1 MRKPISIKL
10 LQREETNRRIS
21 LMMTTLLK
29 KTKKVKK
36 NQIYKLIS
44 CLLQLRMIMMNLFSF
59 NPNSNRLDLLVNFH
73 LRSKSPH
80 SIEEALFSH
89 KQKMFSLKFKNQV
102 LLGKTRL
109 CQTIVQMESRQ
120 LHSKMIWFQ
129 KKNLR

>member
-89 KQKMFSLKFKNQV
+89 KQKMFSLKLIEEKMFDLKCIEENFSWN
-102 LLGKTRL
+102 
-109 CQTIVQMESRQ
+109 CIEE
-120 LHSKMIWFQ
+120 KMIC
-129 KKNLR
+129 KLLK